1 MLEGAAAFS
10 VATSSGSPSGY
21 PAHRGPA
28 GALGNSPCGLK
39 HPSLVSPS
47 GPRCSASPS
56 RPRPR
61 MPQPRIELGSRKS
74 LSRHSGQASGAS
86 ASRNP
91 ETTPTPATVACP
103 FSWIP
108 DKRYALSGMTNGGC
122 YAAFPDDQGWV
133 LCGLPGPRNEA
144 TVSHRRLPL
153 RGPGSALRFGRDDGC
168 RCFPYSHSGQASGA
182 SASRNPE
189 TTPTPATVVCPF
201 FWIPDKRYAL
211 SGMTD
216 GGCYAAFPDDQWW
229 VLCGLPGP
237 RQRSHRFTP
246 QATFARSRLCT
257 SLRPGR
263 REHDE
268 NVSAYSAALRSL
280 RFGSGIPGRIF
291 NRSVA
296 G

>member
-1 MLEGAAAFS
+1 MSPQA
-10 VATSSGSPSGY
+10 SSRARRR
-21 PAHRGPA
+21 AHD
-28 GALGNSPCGLK
+28 ALGTRRASRWRPRPRMSQPLSASSFAASILPRPARAGRGRIEAAKLDAERGCDILGRGLQRLALRVPSASWARRRARELACGLK

-47 GPRCSASPS
+47 RPRCSASPS

-74 LSRHSGQASGAS
+74 LSR
-86 ASRNP
+86 
-91 ETTPTPATVACP
+91 
-103 FSWIP
+103 
-108 DKRYALSGMTNGGC
+108 
-122 YAAFPDDQGWV
+122 
-133 LCGLPGPRNEA
+133 
-144 TVSHRRLPL
+144 
-153 RGPGSALRFGRDDGC
+153 
-168 RCFPYSHSGQASGA
+168 HSGQASGA

-216 GGCYAAFPDDQWW
+216 GGCYAAFPDDQGW